1 MKRADTAA
9 RSSVCYAAGKALS
22 VSDSSSVITVSE
34 SAFDSEKAVMQEKR
48 RVQHLAS

>member
-9 RSSVCYAAGKALS
+9 RSNVRYAAGKALS
-22 VSDSSSVITVSE
+22 VSEGLSWFTVSG
-34 SAFDSEKAVMQEKR
+34 SACDSEKAVMQEKR